1 MNEKSRKA
9 QLPTLSLIVDA
20 AVRLVKDGHR
30 VVIVSSGA
38 IAMGMRKMKLDKKP
52 KSLARIQA
60 LASNGQCH
68 LIALWVYL
76 FGQLD
81 QEVSQILI
89 TRNDIADRTQY
100 LNAQNTFSEAFN
112 MGMIP
117 IVNENDTIA
126 VSEIR
131 AIEKFGDND
140 TLSAITAAMVQADYL
155 FLMTDVDCLY
165 DKNPRTHPDASPIE
179 VVSDISALE
188 ADVSSSGSAL
198 GTGGMSTKI
207 VAARLAIS
215 AGVTT
220 VITHSSKPTNIFKIV
235 DYLKSQKPADST
247 ISRPQTPA
255 LSDDPLSSSTS
266 SIQYDASS
274 EKPPLHTRFLPNP
287 HPIRD
292 RSFWLLHGLAPHGT
306 IFIDEG
312 ASKALSSKAG
322 LLPVGVI
329 DVEGSFAQ
337 QEAVRLVVIKRTP
350 ANPPTASNIVADAQ
364 GVPLDIIPL
373 EIGRALVNYSAAEI
387 VRIKGK
393 KSTEIVSVLGY
404 ADSEYV
410 ALRENVSLVRKVESR
425 PVTPSSPRGGIRAY
439 QDG

>member
-1 MNEKSRKA
+1 
-9 QLPTLSLIVDA
+9 
-20 AVRLVKDGHR
+20 
-30 VVIVSSGA
+30 
-38 IAMGMRKMKLDKKP
+38 MGMRKMNIEKRP
-52 KSLARIQA
+52 KSLARTQA

-81 QEVSQILI
+81 QEVSQILL

-100 LNAQNTFSEAFN
+100 LNAQNTFTEAFN

-165 DKNPRTHPDASPIE
+165 DKNPRTHPDATPIE
-179 VVSDISALE
+179 VVSDISSLE
-188 ADVSSSGSAL
+188 ADVSSSGSVL

-207 VAARLAIS
+207 VAARLAAS

-220 VITHSSKPTNIFKIV
+220 IITHSSEPSNIFKIV
-235 DYLKSQKPADST
+235 DYLQSERTPIESSS
-247 ISRPQTPA
+247 ISRPHTPA
-255 LSDDPLSSSTS
+255 LPSDDALPNPISSLLQPDSFS
-266 SIQYDASS
+266 DKV
-274 EKPPLHTRFLPNP
+274 KPPLHTRFLPDP

-312 ASKALSSKAG
+312 AFKALSSKAG
-322 LLPVGVI
+322 LLPAGIV

-337 QEAVRLVVIKRTP
+337 QEAVRLVVIKHKPKHSTKAP
-350 ANPPTASNIVADAQ
+350 NNLADAQ
-364 GVPLDIIPL
+364 GVPIDSPPS
-373 EIGRALVNYSAAEI
+373 EVGRALVNYSAAEI
-387 VRIKGK
+387 VRIKGLQ
-393 KSTEIVSVLGY
+393 STEIGSVLGY
-404 ADSEYV
+404 ADSEYI
-410 ALRENVSLVRKVESR
+410 ALRENVSLVKKVESR
-425 PVTPSSPRGGIRAY
+425 PVTPGSPSGGIREY

>member
-1 MNEKSRKA
+1 
-9 QLPTLSLIVDA
+9 
-20 AVRLVKDGHR
+20 
-30 VVIVSSGA
+30 
-38 IAMGMRKMKLDKKP
+38 MGMRKMKIDKKP

-68 LIALWVYL
+68 LIALWVSL
-76 FGQLD
+76 FAQLE

-100 LNAQNTFSEAFN
+100 LNAQNTFTEAFN

-165 DKNPRTHPDASPIE
+165 DKNPRTHPDATPIE

-188 ADVSSSGSAL
+188 ADVSSSGSSL

-207 VAARLAIS
+207 VAARLATS

-220 VITHSSKPTNIFKIV
+220 IITHSSKPSNIFQIV
-235 DYLKSQKPADST
+235 NHLQSQPSTPAATIATADST
-247 ISRPQTPA
+247 TSRPDSPA
-255 LSDDPLSSSTS
+255 PTETLTGSTIS
-266 SIQYDASS
+266 LQS
-274 EKPPLHTRFLPNP
+274 EKPLTEKHPLHTRFLPNP

-312 ASKALSSKAG
+312 AFKALSSKAG
-322 LLPVGVI
+322 LLPVGI
-329 DVEGSFAQ
+329 LDVVGTFAQ
-337 QEAVRLVVIKRTP
+337 QEAVRLVVRTRSK
-350 ANPPTASNIVADAQ
+350 PPVSKLVPNTVAEAQ
-364 GVPLDIIPL
+364 GVPVDVPPL
-373 EIGRALVNYSAAEI
+373 EVGRALVNYSAAEI
-387 VRIKGK
+387 VRIKGLR
-393 KSTEIVSVLGY
+393 STEIEGVLGY

-425 PVTPSSPRGGIRAY
+425 PVTPSSPRGGIRGY